1 MMYCFLFLVF
11 VLMAGPVI
19 TTSVMSTLTPTT
31 TTTTTI
37 ESTNALSVSYSTCK
51 YKSYLESNFIFI
63 ITLVLLFRRAIVTI
77 DYYFLFSIDYQFIS
91 SC

>member
-1 MMYCFLFLVF
+1 
-11 VLMAGPVI
+11 MAGPVI
-19 TTSVMSTLTPTT
+19 TTSVMSLTPTT
-31 TTTTTI
+31 TSTTTTTT
-37 ESTNALSVSYSTCK
+37 ETANTLSVSYSTCK